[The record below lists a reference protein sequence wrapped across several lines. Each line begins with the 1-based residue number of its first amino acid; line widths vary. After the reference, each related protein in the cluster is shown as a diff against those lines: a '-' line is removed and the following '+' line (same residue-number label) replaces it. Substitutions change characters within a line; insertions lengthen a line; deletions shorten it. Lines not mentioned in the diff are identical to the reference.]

1 LKNIGRIKMAKVGP
15 YNPTLRQRL
24 VDSMTSALKKAG
36 YSDSEA
42 RGAADRTS
50 QVFGGIFDVQEGG
63 MVAQEG
69 ASSLQKGNVGSG
81 LLDVSLGALQAA
93 AGLAPVV
100 GGTASKA
107 VRTGRSTIQGALRK
121 AFPGI
126 YDDPRLVA
134 ERAESMVMP
143 ESSNLSR
150 LFGVTR
156 EDLSR
161 AALAP
166 GTTPGVIPKAPK
178 NPRGSEKTEKIMSPA
193 NTRRLVEGLQATEEF
208 APNLRQGMT
217 GWYMMDPAYQRLVE
231 LVGPEEAVRRY
242 ERFNALTAMS
252 SPSSDVVTE
261 LRRGTAA
268 NKLAQEG
275 RFNEFM
281 EYGGLPIEDRIRMG
295 LPTDLL
301 DFPSHA
307 YHSTAQAPAMEAFLR
322 EGMPQLQSPKVPL
335 YLQASQA
342 SEIGRQ
348 SDIPVGDAH
357 WSRGVGLAD
366 VRPMRMVKG
375 QPKIPGQSV
384 STGELAVLAPW
395 WRESIAKQ
403 AGMES
408 VPAQATAWGLY
419 SPATGVE
426 TPVGQPKL
434 EILSDLI
441 EKTSS
446 RLNVPIE
453 RARDMVLLGE
463 AQAGRVSLEMLG
475 ALGASAAAIA
485 AYTKMK
491 EDENKE

>member
-1 LKNIGRIKMAKVGP
+1 MAEARP
-15 YNPTLRQRL
+15 YSPTLRQKL
-24 VDSMTSALKKAG
+24 VDSMAAALKKAG

-42 RGAADRTS
+42 KGAAERAS

-63 MVAQEG
+63 MTAQEG
-69 ASSLQKGNVGSG
+69 ASSAQKGNVGSG

-93 AGLAPVV
+93 AGVTPVV

-107 VRTGRSTIQGALRK
+107 VKAGRSTIQGALRK

-126 YDDPRLVA
+126 YDDPKLVA
-134 ERAESMVMP
+134 ERAEAMVMP
-143 ESSNLSR
+143 ESPNLAR

-156 EDLSR
+156 EDLAR
-161 AALAP
+161 AAQTP
-166 GTTPGVIPKAPK
+166 GTAPGVIPKAPK

-208 APNLRQGMT
+208 APRLRQGMT
-217 GWYMMDPAYQRLVE
+217 GWYMMDPAYQRLVD
-231 LVGPEEAVRRY
+231 LVGPEEAARRY

-252 SPSSDVVTE
+252 SPSSDVITE
-261 LRRGTAA
+261 LKRGTAA

-275 RFNEFM
+275 RFPEFM
-281 EYGGLPIEDRIRMG
+281 QYGGLPIEERMRLG
-295 LPTDLL
+295 LPVDLL

-342 SEIGRQ
+342 SALGRQ

-357 WSRGVGLAD
+357 WSRAVGLAD

-375 QPKIPGQSV
+375 EPKIPGQSV

-395 WRESIAKQ
+395 WRESVAKQ
-403 AGMES
+403 AGLEA
-408 VPAQATAWGLY
+408 VPGQATAWGLY
-419 SPATGVE
+419 SPATGVD

-441 EKTSS
+441 QKTSQ
-446 RLNVPIE
+446 RLDVPIE

-463 AQAGRVSLEMLG
+463 AQAGRISPEMLG
-475 ALGASAAAIA
+475 ALGASAAAVA
-485 AYTKMK
+485 AYFEMQK
-491 EDENKE
+491 DEEQE

>member
-1 LKNIGRIKMAKVGP
+1 MAEMRA
-15 YNPTLRQRL
+15 YSPTLRQRL
-24 VDSMTSALKKAG
+24 VDQIAKSLKKAG

-42 RGAADRTS
+42 KSSADRVS

-63 MVAQEG
+63 MAASEG
-69 ASSLQKGNVGSG
+69 AAAVERGDVGTG
-81 LLDVSLGALQAA
+81 ILDVSLGALQAA
-93 AGLAPVV
+93 AGLTPVV
-100 GGTASKA
+100 GGKA
-107 VRTGRSTIQGALRK
+107 GSAVKAGRSTIKGALRK

-134 ERAESMVMP
+134 ERAEGMVMP
-143 ESSNLSR
+143 ESSNLGK
-150 LFGVTR
+150 LFNVTR
-156 EDLSR
+156 ADLSR
-161 AALAP
+161 AAQTP
-166 GTTPGVIPKAPK
+166 GTAPGVIPGAPK
-178 NPRGSEKTEKIMSPA
+178 NPRGSPKTEQIMSPA

-208 APNLRQGMT
+208 APRLREGMT

-231 LVGPEEAVRRY
+231 LVGPEEAEKRY
-242 ERFNALTAMS
+242 RRFNALTSMA
-252 SPSSDVVTE
+252 SPSSDVITE

-275 RFNEFM
+275 RFDEFM
-281 EYGGLPIEDRIRMG
+281 QYGGLPIEERMRLG

-322 EGMPQLQSPKVPL
+322 EGMPQLKSPKVPL

-342 SEIGRQ
+342 SALGRQ

-357 WSRGVGLAD
+357 WSRAVGLAD

-375 QPKIPGQSV
+375 EPKIPGQSV

-395 WRESIAKQ
+395 WREQVAKE
-403 AGMES
+403 AGMEA
-408 VPAQATAWGLY
+408 VPGQATAWGLY
-419 SPATGVE
+419 SPATGVD

-441 EKTSS
+441 ERTSN

-463 AQAGRVSLEMLG
+463 AQAGRIDPTML
-475 ALGASAAAIA
+475 ATLGLSAAGVA
-485 AYTKMK
+485 AYNEYQKRKDK
-491 EDENKE
+491 EQNNAK

>member
-1 LKNIGRIKMAKVGP
+1 MAEARP
-15 YNPTLRQRL
+15 YSPTLRQRL
-24 VDSMTSALKKAG
+24 VDSMASALKKAG

-42 RGAADRTS
+42 KGAADRAS

-63 MVAQEG
+63 MTAQEG

-93 AGLAPVV
+93 AGFTPVI
-100 GGTASKA
+100 GGTASKTIK
-107 VRTGRSTIQGALRK
+107 TGRSTIKGALRK

-134 ERAESMVMP
+134 ERAEAMVMP
-143 ESSNLSR
+143 ESPNLAR

-156 EDLSR
+156 EDLAR
-161 AALAP
+161 AAQTP
-166 GTTPGVIPKAPK
+166 GTAPGVIPNAPK
-178 NPRGSEKTEKIMSPA
+178 KPRGSEKTEQIMSPA

-208 APNLRQGMT
+208 APKLRQGMT

-231 LVGPEEAVRRY
+231 LVGPEEATRRY
-242 ERFNALTAMS
+242 ERFNALTSMS
-252 SPSSDVVTE
+252 SPSSDVITE

-281 EYGGLPIEDRIRMG
+281 EYGGLSIEDRMRMG

-301 DFPSHA
+301 DFPAHA
-307 YHSTAQAPAMEAFLR
+307 YHSTAQAPAMDAFLR
-322 EGMPQLQSPKVPL
+322 EGMPKLKSPKVPL
-335 YLQASQA
+335 YMQASQA
-342 SEIGRQ
+342 SAIGRQ

-357 WSRGVGLAD
+357 WSRAVGLAD

-395 WRESIAKQ
+395 WRENVAQQ
-403 AGMES
+403 AGMEA
-408 VPAQATAWGLY
+408 VPGQATAWGLY
-419 SPATGVE
+419 SPATGVD

-441 EKTSS
+441 EKTSQ
-446 RLNVPIE
+446 RLDVPIE

-463 AQAGRVSLEMLG
+463 AQAGRISPEMLG
-475 ALGASAAAIA
+475 ALGASAAAVA
-485 AYTKMK
+485 AYFEMQK
-491 EDENKE
+491 DEEQK